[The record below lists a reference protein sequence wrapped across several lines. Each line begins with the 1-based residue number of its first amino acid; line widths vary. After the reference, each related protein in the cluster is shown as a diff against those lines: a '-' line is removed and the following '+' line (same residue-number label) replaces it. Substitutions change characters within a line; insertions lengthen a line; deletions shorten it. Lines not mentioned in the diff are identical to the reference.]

1 MDQKK
6 FSNLVRRRSRL
17 FLDQGG
23 CDDYLETDEGAS
35 DMVFLDFLKIFDL
48 DPAVFC
54 PFDIADQNDDSDSVN
69 SETSN
74 ESIKID
80 PETIQPYDPVSSST
94 TWPSSSETDTN
105 EINSG
110 PAETEACQTGSGNIK
125 CTQCDFSEP
134 LEDLENGS
142 GSFICSA
149 KHRAI
154 DDIYSSAS
162 GCISY
167 YSSEQIS
174 FDD

>member
-1 MDQKK
+1 MGQKK

-35 DMVFLDFLKIFDL
+35 DMVFLDFLKSFEL

-80 PETIQPYDPVSSST
+80 LEMIKTNDPDSSST
-94 TWPSSSETDTN
+94 TWPSSSETVTN
-105 EINSG
+105 EIKSG
-110 PAETEACQTGSGNIK
+110 PPETETCQTGSTNIK
-125 CTQCDFSEP
+125 CTQCDFCEP
-134 LEDLENGS
+134 LEDIENGS
-142 GSFICSA
+142 GSYICSA
-149 KHRAI
+149 SHRAI
-154 DDIYSSAS
+154 DDIYTSAS
-162 GCISY
+162 GCTSY